1 MANWKSYFTFPV
13 FYTAVFKNNTHL
25 NQYDAVNVL
34 LTGERLTG
42 TDETTFHI
50 TPNMTSH
57 YVRGGKPISKEIVG
71 NFLDL
76 SPDERALRIAR
87 ARMISKKDGSTCLY
101 RLLGSEHIL
110 MDEELRQHLFQL
122 YQYDTDAFLDISMH
136 QSISCPRNHLSKL
149 DDNMIADI
157 LSYRSANR
165 ISDTRKRSTT
175 DRNTDK
181 QSTED
186 PQTDFNAVKDP
197 DNDMKPDENL
207 QKFPTEI
214 PEQNQLIRK
223 SAISH
228 LFGTS
233 GALCFAQ
240 KRLFT
245 ISDMET
251 VEKYL
256 TILSE
261 LPCMISL
268 DSNDIPAIL
277 QNITNCNYACIT
289 ELHVPMEDL
298 ATYLQMSLPSNVVY
312 ALLFVEG
319 NIGLTELN
327 GITNTVQDFC
337 GEDASLELY
346 LYYDEDYPDGDFSLH
361 LLTAHHTEIIPPP
374 DDEAEP
380 EKQKSPSGH
389 IVNLMNTDKNPV
401 KKIEIPNFL
410 NNKKKN
416 D

>member
-1 MANWKSYFTFPV
+1 MDNWKSYFTFPV
-13 FYTAVFKNNTHL
+13 FYTAVFKDNTHL

-42 TDETTFHI
+42 SDGTALHI

-76 SPDERALRIAR
+76 PPDERALRIAK
-87 ARMISKKDGSTCLY
+87 ARMISEKEGIVCLY

-122 YQYDTDAFLDISMH
+122 YQYDTAAFLDISMH

-157 LSYRSANR
+157 LSYRSENSKSATLESGN
-165 ISDTRKRSTT
+165 T
-175 DRNTDK
+175 DRNTAK
-181 QSTED
+181 QSAEG
-186 PQTDFNAVKDP
+186 PQPDFNVIDDL
-197 DNDMKPDENL
+197 DNEMKLDETL
-207 QKFPTEI
+207 QKFLTEDT
-214 PEQNQLIRK
+214 EQNQLIRK
-223 SAISH
+223 FAIAH
-228 LFGTS
+228 LFGIS
-233 GALCFAQ
+233 NALCFAQ
-240 KRLFT
+240 KRLLPA
-245 ISDMET
+245 SDMET
-251 VEKYL
+251 IEKYL

-277 QNITNCNYACIT
+277 QNFANCEYVYIT
-289 ELHVPMEDL
+289 ELHVSMEGL
-298 ATYLQMSLPSNVVY
+298 TTYLQMSLSSNVVY

-319 NIGLTELN
+319 NIGMTELN
-327 GITNTVQDFC
+327 DITNAVQDTC

-346 LYYDEDYPDGDFSLH
+346 LYYDEDYSDGDFSLH

-374 DDEAEP
+374 DEEAEP
-380 EKQKSPSGH
+380 EEQKNLYGH
-389 IVNLMNTDKNPV
+389 VVNLMDTGENTI
-401 KKIEIPNFL
+401 KKIEIPSFL
-410 NNKKKN
+410 SEKKKH